1 MTMKFSDPMAETPE
15 GRLLAISRGLLK
27 AVEKNTN
34 CMHKEGES
42 CKNCYSKK
50 GYKSDRGQGK
60 KPKLPSPKG
69 DKNKLKSEDATSEFL
84 RERGIIAKY
93 EQEHSVDNQVPQFM
107 EISGRTEIR
116 AAGYTTNQRLPHMGE
131 GNALKPISEVAKMPK
146 VAQTGYDAKGSS
158 LHMHLN
164 DGGGFADNRAPIEES
179 LAELKIMKAGG
190 RLGIVEEI
198 AELVEEVYTRL

>member
-107 EISGRTEIR
+107 EISGQTEIR